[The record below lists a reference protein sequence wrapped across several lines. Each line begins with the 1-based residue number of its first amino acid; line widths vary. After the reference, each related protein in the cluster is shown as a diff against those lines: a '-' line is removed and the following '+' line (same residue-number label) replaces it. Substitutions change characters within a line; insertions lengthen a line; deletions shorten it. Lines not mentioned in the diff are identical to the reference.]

1 MSFGEFKS
9 YVACKVL
16 GHALPVLYNVA
27 PPSREIRQT
36 FQGAVGSA
44 LARAKANIMLMTLES
59 NGIVV
64 GPRAKDD

>member
-27 PPSREIRQT
+27 PPSREIWQT
-36 FQGAVGSA
+36 FLGAEGSA
-44 LARAKANIMLMTLES
+44 LARAKANLMLITLEG
-59 NGIVV
+59 NDIVV
-64 GPRAKDD
+64 GPH